1 MYRRFLI
8 GLTALLAGLLLFP
21 ATPALADGDPPN
33 DDGTV
38 IWNED
43 YTLEEDEW
51 LDGDLIVFNGDVT
64 LEPGSRVEGSVII
77 WNGSAKVAGTVERD
91 LVVSGGDIA
100 LGDSARVEGNVV
112 CSWNCDIDQ
121 DPGARVDGGIIEG
134 VPLPDLQIDRIPP
147 IPRVPSLPTLWD
159 AGPGRVLDWTLRAVR
174 SLVAIVVIAAVAGL
188 VALIW
193 PQPTAQVGRA
203 ITEAPWPSMGIGLLT
218 SVAGTALI
226 VALAVTIC
234 LSPVAVLA
242 ALALSAAG
250 LFGWI
255 AVGAVVG
262 ERLMQALNVQQITP
276 LWAAGL
282 GALLITLIG
291 TGLSAAFCLAP
302 IGWLMIIALG
312 CVGLGAVVLTRFGT
326 VAYTASTSSAPLPP
340 APTPPPPAPVPPE
353 GPVLSAVE
361 GACPE
366 PVEGP
371 EPPEPP
377 ETETE
382 AD

>member
-1 MYRRFLI
+1 MYRRWLI

-77 WNGSAKVAGTVERD
+77 WNGSAEIDGTVERD

-100 LGDSARVEGNVV
+100 LGDSARIEGNVV

-121 DPGARVDGGIIEG
+121 DPGARVDGGIVEG
-134 VPLPDLQIDRIPP
+134 VPLPNLQIDRIPP
-147 IPRVPSLPTLWD
+147 VPQVPSLPALWD

-193 PQPTAQVGRA
+193 PQQTAQVGRA
-203 ITEAPWPSMGIGLLT
+203 IAEAPWPSMGIGLLT

-226 VALAVTIC
+226 VALAITIC

-262 ERLMQALNVQQITP
+262 ERLMQALNVQQVTP

-326 VAYTASTSSAPLPP
+326 AAYTASTGPVPVPP
-340 APTPPPPAPVPPE
+340 SPTPPPTAPAPPE
-353 GPVLSAVE
+353 APALSADLRSE
-361 GACPE
+361 
-366 PVEGP
+366 VEGP
-371 EPPEPP
+371 EPPELS
-377 ETETE
+377 EMETE

>member
-1 MYRRFLI
+1 MYKRWLI

-21 ATPALADGDPPN
+21 AAPALADGDPPN

-43 YTLEEDEW
+43 YTLEEDDW

-64 LEPGSRVEGSVII
+64 LEPGSHVEGSVII
-77 WNGSAKVAGTVERD
+77 WNGSAEVDGTVERD

-100 LGDSARVEGNVV
+100 LGDSARVKGNIV
-112 CSWNCDIDQ
+112 CSWSCDLDQ
-121 DPGARVDGGIIEG
+121 EPGAQVDGGIVEG
-134 VPLPDLQIDRIPP
+134 IPVPDLQIDRVPP
-147 IPRVPSLPTLWD
+147 APRIPSLPALWD
-159 AGPGRVLDWTLRAVR
+159 AGPGRVLDWTVRAVR
-174 SLVAIVVIAAVAGL
+174 TLVAIVVIGAVAGL

-193 PQPTAQVGRA
+193 PQQTAQVGRTVA
-203 ITEAPWPSMGIGLLT
+203 DAPGPSLGIGLLT
-218 SVAGTALI
+218 SIAGTAFI
-226 VALAVTIC
+226 IALAITIC

-262 ERLMQALNVQQITP
+262 ERLMRALNVQQIAP
-276 LWAAGL
+276 MWAAGL

-302 IGWLMIIALG
+302 IGWLMIFALG
-312 CVGLGAVVLTRFGT
+312 SVGLGAVVLTRFGT
-326 VAYTASTSSAPLPP
+326 TAYTGSTSAAPIPP
-340 APTPPPPAPVPPE
+340 GPAPPPPAPSPPE
-353 GPVLSAVE
+353 GPGLSADLGSE
-361 GACPE
+361 
-366 PVEGP
+366 VEGP

-382 AD
+382 AE